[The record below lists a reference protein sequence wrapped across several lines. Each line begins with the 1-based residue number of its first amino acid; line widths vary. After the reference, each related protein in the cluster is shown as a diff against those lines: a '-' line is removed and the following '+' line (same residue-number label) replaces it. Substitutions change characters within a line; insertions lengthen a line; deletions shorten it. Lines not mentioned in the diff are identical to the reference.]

1 MDHSRKINN
10 MKKIVRLNE
19 SELISTIKKIIVETK
34 LYEELEVTPYKLK
47 AVSGKIKVTNTNTN
61 KTLTYEL
68 ETSIVGF
75 RKSVYVNSIGPDD
88 ITISVAGIEK
98 TKPLSKDKLSKILKN
113 GFGTKE
119 IEYTTKDGDIVYFV
133 LKS

>member
-1 MDHSRKINN
+1 MEYICKIND

-19 SELISTIKKIIVETK
+19 SELISIIKKIIAETTIN
-34 LYEELEVTPYKLK
+34 EELEITPYKLK

-61 KTLTYEL
+61 KSLTYEL
-68 ETSIVGF
+68 ETTIVGF
-75 RKSVYVNSIGPDD
+75 RKSVYVNSIGPND

-113 GFGTKE
+113 GFGSKE

>member
-1 MDHSRKINN
+1 
-10 MKKIVRLNE
+10 MKKTIRLNE
-19 SELISTIKKIIVETK
+19 SNLISLIKKIISETK
-34 LYEELEVTPYKLK
+34 LYEELEVSPYKLK
-47 AVSGKIKVTNTNTN
+47 AVSGNIKVTNTNTN
-61 KTLTYEL
+61 KSLTYEL

-88 ITISVAGIEK
+88 ITISVAGMEK

-113 GFGTKE
+113 GFGSKE

>member
-1 MDHSRKINN
+1 MDYSRKINN

-19 SELISTIKKIIVETK
+19 SELISMIKKIIVETTIN
-34 LYEELEVTPYKLK
+34 EELEVTPYKLK

>member
-1 MDHSRKINN
+1 MRLNN
-10 MKKIVRLNE
+10 MKKTIRLNE
-19 SELISTIKKIIVETK
+19 SNLISLIKKIISETK
-34 LYEELEVTPYKLK
+34 LYEELEVAPYKLK
-47 AVSGKIKVTNTNTN
+47 AVSGNIKVTNTNTN
-61 KTLTYEL
+61 KSLTYEL

-88 ITISVAGIEK
+88 ITISVAGMEK

-113 GFGTKE
+113 GFGSKE

>member
-1 MDHSRKINN
+1 

-19 SELISTIKKIIVETK
+19 SELISVVKRIIVETK

-61 KTLTYEL
+61 KSLTYEL

-113 GFGTKE
+113 GFGSKE

>member
-1 MDHSRKINN
+1 
-10 MKKIVRLNE
+10 MKKIIRLNE
-19 SELISTIKKIIVETK
+19 SELISMIKKIIVETTIN
-34 LYEELEVTPYKLK
+34 EELEVTPYKLK

-75 RKSVYVNSIGPDD
+75 RKSVYVDSIDPND
-88 ITISVAGIEK
+88 ITISVAGIQK

-113 GFGTKE
+113 GFGSKE

>member
-1 MDHSRKINN
+1 
-10 MKKIVRLNE
+10 MKKTIRLNE
-19 SELISTIKKIIVETK
+19 SNLISLIKKIISETK
-34 LYEELEVTPYKLK
+34 LYEELEVAPYKLK
-47 AVSGKIKVTNTNTN
+47 AVSGNIKVTNTNTN
-61 KTLTYEL
+61 KSLTYEL

-88 ITISVAGIEK
+88 ITISVAGMEK

-113 GFGTKE
+113 GFGSKE

>member
-1 MDHSRKINN
+1 
-10 MKKIVRLNE
+10 MKKTIRLNE
-19 SELISTIKKIIVETK
+19 SNLISLIKKIILETK
-34 LYEELEVTPYKLK
+34 LYEELEVSPYKLK
-47 AVSGKIKVTNTNTN
+47 AVSGNIKVTNTSTN
-61 KTLTYEL
+61 KSLTYEL
-68 ETSIVGF
+68 EASIVGF

-88 ITISVAGIEK
+88 ITISVAGMEK

-113 GFGTKE
+113 GFGSKE

>member
-1 MDHSRKINN
+1 MRLNN
-10 MKKIVRLNE
+10 MKKTIRLND
-19 SELISTIKKIIVETK
+19 SNLISLIKKIISETK

-47 AVSGKIKVTNTNTN
+47 SVSGKIKVTNTNTN
-61 KTLTYEL
+61 KSLTYEL

-88 ITISVAGIEK
+88 ITISVAGMEK

-113 GFGTKE
+113 GFGSKE

-133 LKS
+133 